1 MHLHIENINLSDSDK
16 IDLKRVNEQKHEQT
30 QGSTLGHLSGAVN
43 WSKGQEREITRHRYK
58 VGASNPGGGKHWR
71 T

>member
-30 QGSTLGHLSGAVN
+30 QGSTLGHLSGQ
-43 WSKGQEREITRHRYK
+43 WTGQKDKREK
-58 VGASNPGGGKHWR
+58 
-71 T
+71 